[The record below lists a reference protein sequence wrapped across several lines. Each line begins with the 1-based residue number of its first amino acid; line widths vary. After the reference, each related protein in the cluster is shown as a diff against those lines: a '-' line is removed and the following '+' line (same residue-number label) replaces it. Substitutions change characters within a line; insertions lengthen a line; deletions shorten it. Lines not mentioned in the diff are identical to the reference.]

1 MTPAD
6 FVPPHVRAHGQTFNQ
21 QGNNKLIFHPPAA
34 IPNIND
40 LQPIWPTFFYVITED
55 GDG

>member
-6 FVPPHVRAHGQTFNQ
+6 FVSAHVRAHGQTFNQ

-40 LQPIWPTFFYVITED
+40 LQPIWPTFFYVMTED